1 MEFKK
6 MQVGNE
12 ILAYRECG
20 EGARTLLLIHGN
32 MSSSLHFDHLMNA
45 LSDEFKIYAPDL
57 RGFGHSSYHESFDS
71 LKALSEDLEY
81 FVDKL
86 RLKDIELVGWSTGG
100 GIAMQFA
107 ADNPGLVKR
116 LVLLESVGASG
127 YPMYFKDE
135 KGHPDLS
142 RPLMTKS
149 EIASDP
155 VQVAP
160 VLEALSKGDSAF
172 YRALWDAAIYTG
184 AKKPD
189 VEDYVR
195 YITEML
201 LQRNLVDIDYALSR
215 FNITD
220 LENAYGK
227 GTGDVKKIKCPVI
240 VVQGEK
246 DIVVPMAMAEEIL
259 AQLKCE
265 KTLKVL
271 KNSGHN
277 PMVDQL
283 DKVKSII
290 IGQKQSDESCL

>member
-1 MEFKK
+1 MIEMEFKK

-20 EGARTLLLIHGN
+20 EGNRTLLLVHGN

-86 RLKDIELVGWSTGG
+86 RLRDIELVGWSTGG

-107 ADNPGLVKR
+107 ADNPDITKR
-116 LVLLESVGASG
+116 LVLLESVGVTG
-127 YPMYFKDE
+127 YPLYLKDE
-135 KGHPDLS
+135 AGQPDLS

-149 EIASDP
+149 EIAADP
-155 VQVAP
+155 IQVAP

-184 AKKPD
+184 AKKPA

-195 YITEML
+195 YISEML

-215 FNITD
+215 FNMTN
-220 LENAYGK
+220 LENVYGK
-227 GTGDVKKIKCPVI
+227 GTGDVKKIKCPVV

-246 DIVVPMAMAEEIL
+246 DIVVPMSMAEEIL
-259 AQLKCE
+259 DHLECE

-283 DKVKSII
+283 EKVTSII
-290 IGQKQSDESCL
+290 IG

>member
-1 MEFKK
+1 MIEIEFKK

-20 EGARTLLLIHGN
+20 EGTRTLLLIHGN

-57 RGFGHSSYHESFDS
+57 RGFGHSSYHEPFDS

-86 RLKDIELVGWSTGG
+86 RLNDIELVGWSTGG
-100 GIAMQFA
+100 GVGMQFA
-107 ADNPGLVKR
+107 ADNPELVKR
-116 LVLLESVGASG
+116 LVLLESVGPSG
-127 YPMYFKDE
+127 YPMYLKDE
-135 KGHPDLS
+135 EGQPDLS

-149 EIASDP
+149 EIAADP

-160 VLEALSKGDSAF
+160 VLEALAKGDAAF

-184 AKKPD
+184 PKKPD
-189 VEDYVR
+189 ASDYVR
-195 YITEML
+195 YISEML

-215 FNITD
+215 FNITN
-220 LENAYGK
+220 LENDYGK
-227 GTGDVKKIKCPVI
+227 GTGDVKKIKCPVVI
-240 VVQGEK
+240 VEGDK
-246 DIVVPMAMAEEIL
+246 DIVVPMTMAEEIL
-259 AQLKCE
+259 EQLECE

-283 DKVKSII
+283 EKVKSII
-290 IGQKQSDESCL
+290 IG